1 VNCRANP
8 AGPSAPGN
16 LAIKPGF
23 ASTPVCYFF
32 SEFLMG
38 FALLILGLI
47 VLIGAHMF
55 VTRRDERA
63 TLIAQIGEGAYKG
76 LFSLVSLIGLA
87 LIIYGFALYRRDG
100 MIVVWSPPVWTRQLA
115 IPLVWLAF
123 ICLAAAYVP
132 GDIKRVL
139 KHPMLVGVKLW
150 ALAHLLANGDLG
162 SIVMFGS
169 LLAWA
174 VFDRISLKHRA
185 DRGGPPIPIGGRKN
199 DAVAILIG
207 TILFAAFG
215 YVFHPLWIGVPVF
228 GT

>member
-1 VNCRANP
+1 
-8 AGPSAPGN
+8 
-16 LAIKPGF
+16 
-23 ASTPVCYFF
+23 
-32 SEFLMG
+32 MG
-38 FALLILGLI
+38 FALLILGLA
-47 VLIGAHMF
+47 VFIGAHVF
-55 VTRRDERA
+55 VIRRGERA
-63 TLIAQIGEGAYKG
+63 RLIARIGEGPYKG

-87 LIIYGFALYRRDG
+87 LIIYGFAMYRRDG
-100 MIVVWSPPVWTRQLA
+100 MIEIWSPPIWARHLA

-123 ICLAAAYVP
+123 ICLVAAYIP
-132 GDIKRVL
+132 GDIKRFL

-162 SIVMFGS
+162 SMVMFGS

-174 VFDRISLKHRA
+174 VFDRISLKYRT
-185 DRGGPPIPIGGRKN
+185 DPGSPPFPLGGRKN

-228 GT
+228 GR